1 MLRCS
6 DAASLGRVAA
16 WYPQPT
22 ALVQAPLQGLHGSVW
37 VDDVQQPHVALL
49 CCGDLLYPAGDVR
62 HPAMGAFLDEMR
74 PLLKP
79 GRLLIPPDAAWQA
92 ALQPILPQSARA
104 ITRYALRTGRWKAAA
119 LEGLAQVPEGYAL
132 QPLQGGWV
140 AQARQ
145 ADWCQ
150 DWVSQY
156 PTDEDY
162 AQRGLGWC
170 VLHDGRLA
178 AGASSYVSC
187 PGYLE
192 IQVDTHPDERG
203 RGLATAASAALI
215 LDCLRQGI
223 HPGWDAANL
232 TSRHIAHKL
241 GYVDAGSYLAWL
253 M

>member
-1 MLRCS
+1 
-6 DAASLGRVAA
+6 
-16 WYPQPT
+16 
-22 ALVQAPLQGLHGSVW
+22 
-37 VDDVQQPHVALL
+37 
-49 CCGDLLYPAGDVR
+49 
-62 HPAMGAFLDEMR
+62 MR

-92 ALQPILPQSARA
+92 ALQPILPQGVRA
-104 ITRYALRTGRWKAAA
+104 ITRYALRAGQFDSTSLQRHT
-119 LEGLAQVPEGYAL
+119 QVPEGYAL
-132 QPLQGGWV
+132 RPLQGGWV

-145 ADWCQ
+145 AAWCQ

-187 PGYLE
+187 PGSLE
-192 IQVDTHPDERG
+192 IQVDTCPGERG

-215 LDCLRQGI
+215 LDCLRRGI

-253 M
+253 L